1 MTSGTNNLPVIVG
14 ISGGSG
20 SILARRAIDRLLEME
35 VPVAATCSGGAR
47 QTWQQEIS
55 EPFKDVLAAW
65 EESPWFTYYPIG
77 ELGAPIASGTFAT
90 HGMIVVPCSM
100 ASLAA
105 IAHGVGSNL
114 LHRAADVSLKEGRKL
129 VLVPRETPLNRIHL
143 KNMLAVTEAG
153 AELLPAMPGF
163 YHHPESIEDL
173 VDMLAGR
180 ILDRLG
186 VENTLFRRWQG
197 DPLARYAHLED

>member
-1 MTSGTNNLPVIVG
+1 MTSGTSNLPVIVG

-20 SILARRAIDRLLEME
+20 SILARRAIDRLLEMQ
-35 VPVAATCSGGAR
+35 VPVMATCSGGAR

-65 EESPWFTYYPIG
+65 EESPCFTYYPIG

-90 HGMIVVPCSM
+90 YGMIVVPCSM

-114 LHRAADVSLKEGRKL
+114 LHRAADVCLKEGRKL
-129 VLVPRETPLNRIHL
+129 VLVPRETPLSAIHL
-143 KNMLAVTEAG
+143 ENMLT
-153 AELLPAMPGF
+153 
-163 YHHPESIEDL
+163 
-173 VDMLAGR
+173 LA
-180 ILDRLG
+180 RLG
-186 VENTLFRRWQG
+186 VTILSPEPAFY
-197 DPLARYAHLED
+197 LAPKSIDDVVEFVVERALLAVGVLSQMGGEQTYTPRTV